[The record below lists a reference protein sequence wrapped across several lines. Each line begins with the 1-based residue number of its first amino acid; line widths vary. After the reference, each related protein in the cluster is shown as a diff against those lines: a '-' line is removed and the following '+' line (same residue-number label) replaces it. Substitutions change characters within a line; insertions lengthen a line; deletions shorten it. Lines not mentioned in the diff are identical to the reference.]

1 MEFIR
6 QQNGDVELRDG
17 KNVVGWI
24 FAPDKRSFDG
34 RFIVRRRG
42 KLDAG
47 QEIWLTFPG
56 RFPDEESARRFVMR
70 NWLRIR
76 KFRLM
81 TKRGEFTK

>member
-17 KNVVGWI
+17 KAVVGWI

-42 KLDAG
+42 ELDAG

-56 RFPDEESARRFVMR
+56 RFPDEESARLFVMR
-70 NWLRIR
+70 NWGRIR

-81 TKRGEFTK
+81 TKRGEFT